1 MAYVRKGSPESC
13 NIELFRRY
21 GFTLSNLDSDCA
33 RLHLRWNRPAPSTRT
48 TAVEKMLMKAV
59 RSSWFGSRLVLA
71 LLGVAAVVI
80 AVDCDDCCPERACR
94 AVVIV
99 PPPSASRALQTDG
112 DLYKA

>member
-33 RLHLRWNRPAPSTRT
+33 RLHLRWKRPAPSTRT

-59 RSSWFGSRLVLA
+59 RSSWFGPGLVLA
-71 LLGVAAVVI
+71 LLGGCGGG
-80 AVDCDDCCPERACR
+80 DCR
-94 AVVIV
+94 
-99 PPPSASRALQTDG
+99 
-112 DLYKA
+112 